1 MPTTEPPIICPSK
14 ARGESKEGTPRG
26 IKEALFSKAGDAKK
40 ETIFQDAGSVE
51 DAFLLDADYRIAA
64 KSFPEER
71 RLVSALAHVAILIK
85 PLRS

>member
-40 ETIFQDAGSVE
+40 ETETINFNFKRTKVATATESGENIFGC
-51 DAFLLDADYRIAA
+51 
-64 KSFPEER
+64 KSFEKTF
-71 RLVSALAHVAILIK
+71 SALT
-85 PLRS
+85 

>member
-40 ETIFQDAGSVE
+40 ETETINFNFKRTKVATATVSVWKAEKIFLDVNHLKKL
-51 DAFLLDADYRIAA
+51 FL
-64 KSFPEER
+64 P
-71 RLVSALAHVAILIK
+71 
-85 PLRS
+85 